1 MTNKADMLGISID
14 LYDTKQATRMVCSY
28 LNKESSN
35 TVFFVDEK
43 ICRDIQ
49 DSDEARGLVNSSDM
63 VLLSKKVGADVDSM
77 HIKTQLPIDVSTFF
91 DKLFS
96 QLEKD
101 MQELY
106 IVTDTDEE
114 VDILMD
120 AMHTNKSNLLIQ
132 GSGMEDIGEY
142 QYDMLTNN
150 INSVAPDVLLLCGGI
165 DRQMDFLINYRTQ
178 INTSVCIF
186 VGEEFK
192 DISYLDSNEKG
203 IMKKFKKTVIYKR
216 FKK

>member
-14 LYDTKQATRMVCSY
+14 LCDTKQATRMVCSY

-43 ICRDIQ
+43 LCRDIQ
-49 DSDEARGLVNSSDM
+49 DSDEARGLVNASDM

-77 HIKTQLPIDVSTFF
+77 RIKTQIPIDASVFF
-91 DKLFS
+91 DKLFT

-106 IVTDTDEE
+106 IVTDTNEE
-114 VDILMD
+114 IDMLID
-120 AMHTNKSNLLIQ
+120 AIHTKNNNLLIQ

-150 INSVAPDVLLLCGGI
+150 INSVAPDVLLLCG
-165 DRQMDFLINYRTQ
+165 DVNRQMDFLVNYRTQ

-186 VGEEFK
+186 IGKEFK
-192 DISYLDSNEKG
+192 NLSYLDDNNKG
-203 IMKKFKKTVIYKR
+203 IMVRFKESVIYKR